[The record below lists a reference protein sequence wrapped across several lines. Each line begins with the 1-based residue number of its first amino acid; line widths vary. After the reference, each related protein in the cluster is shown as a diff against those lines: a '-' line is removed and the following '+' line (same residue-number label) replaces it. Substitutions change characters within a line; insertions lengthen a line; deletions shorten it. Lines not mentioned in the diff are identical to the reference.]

1 MTAIIN
7 TIVQMIGFFNFTF
20 SDFLLPCNRSI
31 SLHLFT
37 IMVLNIIT
45 IRYIMLKY
53 NKAFKAAE
61 DENVNWNF
69 VKSASNILATRIL
82 ISCDKT
88 IPRARPTP
96 KEITPII
103 RVSKK
108 RIRDIFLLDI
118 PKVK

>member
-1 MTAIIN
+1 MTIDPGEMSLEDYLKSDN
-7 TIVQMIGFFNFTF
+7 FTVTKDLKLMDGTSDDFCHVSQTGFFYTLKGTEQTTVLFCGDRW
-20 SDFLLPCNRSI
+20 SDF
-31 SLHLFT
+31 
-37 IMVLNIIT
+37 
-45 IRYIMLKY
+45 
-53 NKAFKAAE
+53 
-61 DENVNWNF
+61 
-69 VKSASNILATRIL
+69 ASNILATKIL

-96 KEITPII
+96 KEIAPII

>member
-1 MTAIIN
+1 
-7 TIVQMIGFFNFTF
+7 
-20 SDFLLPCNRSI
+20 
-31 SLHLFT
+31 
-37 IMVLNIIT
+37 MVLNIIT
-45 IRYIMLKY
+45 IRYIILKY
-53 NKAFKAAE
+53 NNVFRAAE
-61 DENVNWNF
+61 DENWNF
-69 VKSASNILATRIL
+69 VKSTSNILATKIL

>member
-1 MTAIIN
+1 MTAIMN

-53 NKAFKAAE
+53 NKAFRAAE

-69 VKSASNILATRIL
+69 VKSASNILATKIL

-88 IPRARPTP
+88 VPRARPTP

-108 RIRDIFLLDI
+108 SIRDIFLFDI
-118 PKVK
+118 PRVK